1 MTYKYKAYTKEGVL
15 TKGEIQAN
23 DEKEAKAKLKSQS
36 LLVETLTEKKE
47 ISFLRNTIPN
57 EILIP
62 ISRDLSLYIRA
73 GIPISQALKLIRNSY
88 KKKHR
93 NFLDNIIDYIDEGNS
108 FYHSLKMQKVYLIKD
123 FYLESIKVAEEN
135 SFLDVVLMDLSKFLN
150 EQEKLKSKIVSAMTY
165 PLFLMFVA
173 VSMVFVMLTY
183 IVPQIVSIFANM
195 NQELP
200 KITQVVL
207 SLSYFLQHNITII
220 ITLLTV
226 LVGGFVILLKT
237 STPFKRKIDLMILH
251 TPIINKIIIK
261 DELAKFAHIVSLLN
275 GSGVNFTKA
284 IYLATNTLNNLVIRE
299 IFMEASDKVVE
310 GQKLSQMLMK
320 NRIIEVT
327 FIQAIILAE
336 ETSQVKE
343 ILNSV
348 ALSYFE
354 ENDEKIGRFLGLF
367 EPFLMLFIGGVIGLI
382 IVSMLLPIFNLNV
395 GLK

>member
-1 MTYKYKAYTKEGVL
+1 MTYKYRAYTKDGVL

-47 ISFLRNTIPN
+47 ISFLRATIPN

-88 KKKHR
+88 EKKHR
-93 NFLDNIIDYIDEGNS
+93 NFLDTVITYIDEGNS
-108 FYHSLKMQKVYLIKD
+108 FYNALKMQKIYMVKD

-165 PLFLMFVA
+165 PIFLMFVA

>member
-1 MTYKYKAYTKEGVL
+1 
-15 TKGEIQAN
+15 
-23 DEKEAKAKLKSQS
+23 
-36 LLVETLTEKKE
+36 
-47 ISFLRNTIPN
+47 
-57 EILIP
+57 
-62 ISRDLSLYIRA
+62 
-73 GIPISQALKLIRNSY
+73 
-88 KKKHR
+88 
-93 NFLDNIIDYIDEGNS
+93 
-108 FYHSLKMQKVYLIKD
+108 MQKIYMVKD

-165 PLFLMFVA
+165 PIFLMFVA

>member
-1 MTYKYKAYTKEGVL
+1 MTYKYRAYTKDGVL

-47 ISFLRNTIPN
+47 ISFLRATIPN

-88 KKKHR
+88 EKKHR
-93 NFLDNIIDYIDEGNS
+93 NFLDTVITYIDEGNS
-108 FYHSLKMQKVYLIKD
+108 FYNALKMQKIYMVKD

-165 PLFLMFVA
+165 PIFLMFVA

-395 GLK
+395 GMK

>member
-47 ISFLRNTIPN
+47 ISFLRATIPN

-88 KKKHR
+88 EKKHR
-93 NFLDNIIDYIDEGNS
+93 NFLDTVINYIDEGNS
-108 FYHSLKMQKVYLIKD
+108 FYNALKMQKIYMVKD

-200 KITQVVL
+200 KVTQIVL
-207 SLSYFLQHNITII
+207 SVSYFLQHNVNII
-220 ITLLTV
+220 VTLLIL
-226 LVGGFVILLKT
+226 LVGGFTILIKT
-237 STPFKRKIDLMILH
+237 STPFKRKVDLMILH

-310 GQKLSQMLMK
+310 GQKLSQMLIK
-320 NRIIEVT
+320 NKVIEIT

-395 GLK
+395 GMK